1 MDHFHQLPDDRSSGF
16 GKDRLSLER
25 FEQQSSGNQERSMN
39 RSRKSFFFIATS
51 CAALLFN
58 VAGRHSLAAGEEDR
72 VGDAD
77 RTLIRFLADG
87 QEVEAHRLLDEN
99 FVWIDS
105 NGSEANESQVLQQH
119 LKPANTD
126 VSAEVRIYGQ
136 SAIVRAN
143 RGKMQ
148 VMRVWVKRPVGW
160 RAVLYQEV
168 KLVEESEPPTGAG
181 AASGECENPC
191 NSIPFEPK
199 TQSEK
204 EAIASWQGVMRA
216 MANNDANAYAPLIA
230 DEFTATDTHHDRP
243 YTKPDRIAQINK
255 QKLVG
260 ARSTPPALL
269 SARMFDF
276 GETVMMIARE
286 QRPSAKAYFNTRMW
300 VKRDGLWQ
308 MLFSFNT
315 RIE

>member
-1 MDHFHQLPDDRSSGF
+1 
-16 GKDRLSLER
+16 
-25 FEQQSSGNQERSMN
+25 MN
-39 RSRKSFFFIATS
+39 RSRKSFFFIVAI
-51 CAALLFN
+51 CAAFLFN
-58 VAGRHSLAAGEEDR
+58 SAGGHSLAAGEEDR
-72 VGDAD
+72 VRDAD
-77 RTLIRFLADG
+77 RALIQFLGNNQKEEAGRF
-87 QEVEAHRLLDEN
+87 LDEN

-105 NGSEANESQVLQQH
+105 NGRGVNASQLLQQH
-119 LKPANTD
+119 LRPANAD
-126 VSAEVRIYGQ
+126 VPAEVRIYGQ

-143 RGKMQ
+143 RGKLQ
-148 VMRVWVKRPVGW
+148 VMRIWAKRPAGW

-168 KLVEESEPPTGAG
+168 KQVEKSEPPTGAG
-181 AASGECENPC
+181 AASAECENPC
-191 NSIPFEPK
+191 NSIPFEPQ
-199 TQSEK
+199 TQSER

-216 MANNDANAYAPLIA
+216 MANNDADAYAPLIA

-243 YTKPDRIAQINK
+243 YTKPDRIAQIGK
-255 QKLVG
+255 QKLSG

-300 VKRDGLWQ
+300 VKRDARWQ